1 MILKE
6 YKNNLLTT
14 IQESGIDPNLFT
26 AEDGTI
32 DEVDFFIISLRDS
45 QIRFAVKPYQH
56 DFNSFLCCFST
67 FRADFPISTTLN
79 SPDIDNLTFRFNA
92 WLNGV
97 VKPYLDDVSTPD
109 LWHILAETRSRTKY
123 ELGTPEGFESF
134 SDEEKTQIRLSL
146 NDFRLLI
153 VENFN
158 PNQEELKSVDARL
171 EYLSDA
177 IDKHNKFDW
186 KGIAIATVINITIAL
201 SLNPEQ
207 GSQLFQL
214 FKQIFSNVLYF
225 LP

>member
-1 MILKE
+1 MILKK
-6 YKNNLLTT
+6 YKNNLLTI
-14 IQESGIDPNLFT
+14 IQESGLDPNLFT

-32 DEVDFFIISLRDS
+32 DKADYFIISLRDS
-45 QIRFAVKPYQH
+45 QIRFAVKPYAGNF
-56 DFNSFLCCFST
+56 DRFVCCCSV
-67 FRADFPISTTLN
+67 FRANFPIGEAHA
-79 SPDIDNLTFRFNA
+79 SPDIDNLTGRFNA

-97 VKPYLDDVSTPD
+97 VKPYLDNVSTPD
-109 LWHILAETRSRTKY
+109 LWHMLEETRSRTKY
-123 ELGTPEGFESF
+123 ELGTPEDFESF

-146 NDFRLLI
+146 NDFHLLI

-207 GSQLFQL
+207 GIQLFQL
-214 FKQIFSNVLYF
+214 FKQLFSNVLYL

>member
-1 MILKE
+1 MILKK
-6 YKNNLLTT
+6 YKNNLLTI
-14 IQESGIDPNLFT
+14 IQESGLDPNLFT

-32 DEVDFFIISLRDS
+32 DKVDFFIISLRDS
-45 QIRFAVKPYQH
+45 QIRFAVKPYEG
-56 DFNSFLCCFST
+56 DFNRFLYCFSV
-67 FRADFPISTTLN
+67 FCADFPIGQTLF
-79 SPDIDNLTFRFNA
+79 SPDIDNLTTKFNE

-109 LWHILAETRSRTKY
+109 LWHILQENRSRTKY
-123 ELGTPEGFESF
+123 KFGTPEDFKSF
-134 SDEEKTQIRLSL
+134 SDEEKTRIRLSL

-186 KGIAIATVINITIAL
+186 RGIAIATVLNISIAL
-201 SLNPEQ
+201 SLNPER
-207 GSQLFQL
+207 GNQLLQL
-214 FKQIFSNVLYF
+214 FKQIFSNVLYL